1 MDPNYDVVSYTL
13 LYMCIMEIYT
23 TLTIHRTSY
32 IIHERVYCIYVHFYL
47 CVTDYKVNNSQ

>member
-13 LYMCIMEIYT
+13 LYMCTLEIYT